1 MARQVIGDAQPKMD
15 GGLNEVSDDPALLP
29 NQLRRATN
37 ARLTDFGAIT
47 KRGGTRRTAN
57 AISSLPILNG
67 YTWNKDSGSDEIMI
81 VTNGLL
87 YTSLFSAF
95 PWTYTAQVGA
105 LATNVVPSFA
115 QFRDGANDVVYIGD
129 GGPLNRWNGTTLTT
143 DIAGTIN
150 AKYITVHNERLWSC
164 GCGSAPDSIFYSSLN
179 NGDTLGNGSAGG
191 GQIIVR
197 TFGDE
202 PVVGLASINASLL
215 IFHNR
220 GISRLTGFGQDDIS
234 VTPQGV
240 TADVGTIAPL
250 SIAVS
255 NNIGYFIS
263 ERGLYACNEADVAPV
278 GTVDVP
284 DPLLPLIRTLSAAD
298 FQNIRAVINRG
309 TRELWITIPN
319 YGCYVY
325 HTLLQAWAGPWDGAW
340 ISPQTTALF
349 ETINSEGL
357 PVVLKGDE
365 SGFISLCDAPGVT
378 TDNAEPDST
387 GGERYTMAVQFHR
400 LYCGDEAL
408 AKAWRWGY
416 LTVALKGSDES
427 RVDWISDEN
436 SGSYALPPSTA
447 LAWGSGTWG
456 TGTWGGQG
464 SVSYRIPMGGT
475 GYYLD
480 VTFVDSGRSLPVV
493 SRFQL
498 EAFALG
504 RR

>member
-1 MARQVIGDAQPKMD
+1 MSRTIVTDVQPKMD

-29 NQLRRATN
+29 NQLRKATN

-47 KRGGTRRTAN
+47 KRGGTRRTA
-57 AISSLPILNG
+57 AALSSSPILNG
-67 YTWNKDSGSDEIMI
+67 YTWNKDSGADEIMI

-87 YTSLFSAF
+87 YTSAYGAF
-95 PWTYTAQVGA
+95 PWTYTAQSGA
-105 LATNVVPSFA
+105 LASNQVPSFA

-129 GGPLNRWNGTTLTT
+129 GGLLNRWNGTTLTT
-143 DIAGTIN
+143 DIAGTIG

-164 GCGSAPDSIFYSSLN
+164 GCGVAPDSIFYSSLN

-202 PVVGLASINASLL
+202 AVVGLASINASLL

-250 SIAVS
+250 SIVAS
-255 NNIGYFIS
+255 GNIGYFIS
-263 ERGLYACNEADVAPV
+263 ERGLYACNESDVAPV
-278 GTVDVP
+278 GTVETP
-284 DPLLPLIRTLSAAD
+284 DPLLPLIRTLNATD

-309 TRELWITIPN
+309 TRELWITIPG
-319 YGCYVY
+319 YGCYAY
-325 HTLLQAWAGPWDGAW
+325 HTLLQAWAGPWDGGW
-340 ISPQTTALF
+340 ISPETTTLF
-349 ETINSEGL
+349 ETINAEGL

-365 SGFISLCDAPGVT
+365 SGYISLCDAPGIFADNT
-378 TDNAEPDST
+378 ATDGT

-416 LTVALKGSDES
+416 LTASLKGSDES
-427 RVDWISDEN
+427 RVEWLSDEN
-436 SGSYALPPSTA
+436 TGSYSLPPSSVS
-447 LAWGSGTWG
+447 AWGTGTWG
-456 TGTWGGQG
+456 SGTWGGQG

-480 VTFVDSGRSLPVV
+480 VTFIDSGKALPVI

-498 EAFALG
+498 EGFALG